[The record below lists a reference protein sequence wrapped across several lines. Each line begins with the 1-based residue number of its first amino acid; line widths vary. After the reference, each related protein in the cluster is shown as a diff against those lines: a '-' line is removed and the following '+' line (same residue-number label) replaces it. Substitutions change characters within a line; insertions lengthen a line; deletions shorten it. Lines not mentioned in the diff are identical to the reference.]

1 MSMLKLSALPLAA
14 FMGAAIW
21 GAAAMVPFAPGPD
34 EDGELAAELT
44 DVREKLVQERARV
57 DRLKR
62 LRETGPKLVR

>member
-34 EDGELAAELT
+34 EMGST
-44 DVREKLVQERARV
+44 PKSRTVWKG
-57 DRLKR
+57 LK
-62 LRETGPKLVR
+62 TSGPA